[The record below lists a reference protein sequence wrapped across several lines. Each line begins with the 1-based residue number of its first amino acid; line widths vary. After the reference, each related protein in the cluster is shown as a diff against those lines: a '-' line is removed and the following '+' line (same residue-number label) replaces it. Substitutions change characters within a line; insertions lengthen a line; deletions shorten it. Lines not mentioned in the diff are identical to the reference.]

1 MSATYLFVILFL
13 SIKESYERRIPAQYI
28 YINFFEKVF
37 SIPRKFPL
45 RFETYLILIWI
56 LSISRSKIYLRSCS
70 NLLIDTN
77 PRPFPLKKWINI
89 ELHHVLFPLHPNK
102 NADSNGTEQKMSSQE
117 HPLIRLEN
125 DGYKNPQ
132 QIMSFKSHVAF
143 YHIVSNEV
151 LP

>member
-1 MSATYLFVILFL
+1 MAATYLFVISFYQRIIWTADSHTIYIIFIEKVL
-13 SIKESYERRIPAQYI
+13 SIPT
-28 YINFFEKVF
+28 
-37 SIPRKFPL
+37 KFPL
-45 RFETYLILIWI
+45 GFETCLIWV
-56 LSISRSKIYLRSCS
+56 LSISISKIYLRSCS

-77 PRPFPLKKWINI
+77 PRPFPLKKWINTFYSSSI
-89 ELHHVLFPLHPNK
+89 LYYFHYTPTK
-102 NADSNGTEQKMSSQE
+102 NAGSNGREQRMSSQE

>member
-1 MSATYLFVILFL
+1 MKLAWFGSFRYLCQRYTYEVVATYWLTLTL
-13 SIKESYERRIPAQYI
+13 DPS
-28 YINFFEKVF
+28 
-37 SIPRKFPL
+37 PL
-45 RFETYLILIWI
+45 RNESI
-56 LSISRSKIYLRSCS
+56 LSTRAPSCTISI
-70 NLLIDTN
+70 T
-77 PRPFPLKKWINI
+77 PQQQ
-89 ELHHVLFPLHPNK
+89 
-102 NADSNGTEQKMSSQE
+102 NAGSNGTEQKMSSQE